1 MIKLKDIL
9 FEIGDASI
17 KPYDWKEETINNI
30 MWTPA
35 DFKQQLRGDGSTVA
49 YLGDSFF
56 QFKTDKG
63 TEYVVHIEYD
73 ADQAEAYEQG
83 GIVAGVD
90 FYTKVGGKIDNKMGM
105 TNMHEQYKVMATIVD
120 IILQW
125 INEWDQY
132 FIIQEINIEP
142 KNEDDES
149 EEGTSNRRG
158 RLYSAYINKQLPKL
172 NNTYRYRA
180 YNDYFQLY
188 PTDRNRQVK

>member
-1 MIKLKDIL
+1 MIKLRDIL

-17 KPYDWKEETINNI
+17 KPYDWRDQYNTTHKSA
-30 MWTPA
+30 A
-35 DFKQQLRGDGSTVA
+35 DFKKQLHGDGSSIA
-49 YLGDSFF
+49 YLGESVF

-63 TEYVVHIEYD
+63 TEYVVEIEYD
-73 ADQAEAYEQG
+73 TEQAEAYEQEG
-83 GIVAGVD
+83 LVAGVD
-90 FYTKVGGKIDNKMGM
+90 FYTKSGGEIDRKMGM

-120 IILQW
+120 IVLHW
-125 INEWDQY
+125 IDEWDQY
-132 FIIQEINIEP
+132 FILHEINIEP

-172 NNTYRYRA
+172 NNKYRYRA

-188 PTDRNRQVK
+188 PTDRDRQTK